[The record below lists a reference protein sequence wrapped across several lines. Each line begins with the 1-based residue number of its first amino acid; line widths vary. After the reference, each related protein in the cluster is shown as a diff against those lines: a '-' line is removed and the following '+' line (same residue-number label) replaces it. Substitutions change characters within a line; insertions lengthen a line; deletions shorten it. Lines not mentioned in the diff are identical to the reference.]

1 MVLCLANPKPAN
13 SLKKRAVNDQPFL
26 FIYKEPP
33 MFLPVGHVVWFPQT
47 WEETTTL
54 HCIHLILGSIAA
66 ICYKFIL

>member
-33 MFLPVGHVVWFPQT
+33 MFLPVGHVV
-47 WEETTTL
+47 
-54 HCIHLILGSIAA
+54 
-66 ICYKFIL
+66 